1 MVPHIIEASKSNSY
15 PHRTLTFKA
24 KMTVKGTPVATG
36 RKKLGTIIG
45 DYAQIGVQVSIMP
58 GKTIGSYAL
67 VGSNTIVSE
76 NIPSYHRYYSKST
89 THLKLR
95 K

>member
-1 MVPHIIEASKSNSY
+1 MMVKDA
-15 PHRTLTFKA
+15 L
-24 KMTVKGTPVATG
+24 VATG

-45 DYAQIGVQVSIMP
+45 DYAQLGIQVSIMP

-89 THLKLR
+89 THSKLR
-95 K
+95 SDSE